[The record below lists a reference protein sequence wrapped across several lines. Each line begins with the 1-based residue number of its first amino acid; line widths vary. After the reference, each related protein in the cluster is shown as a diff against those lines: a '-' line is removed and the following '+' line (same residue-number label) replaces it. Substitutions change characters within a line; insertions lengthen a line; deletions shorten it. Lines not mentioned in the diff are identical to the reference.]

1 VDSRPAARRI
11 VAPGDLRKGNAM
23 ATVDRSNAICDPQQG
38 SSGHPLAAIPFF
50 RRIKPFPG
58 RSIVFTLI
66 LNAMF
71 AAAFSVFWLLFDA
84 QVSVL
89 RVVWVNLV
97 VANCI
102 GFFIQ
107 GGFALGRRLLG
118 RWLPGASFA
127 ARSFYYSVV
136 SAIGVF
142 AGYALGA
149 ALLNRPQLWTS
160 VFSPQG
166 ATSILLI
173 SVIISATLAAI
184 FFAREQQAKAEIEF
198 QRQRA
203 RGEAAEKQIRVAQL
217 QLLEA
222 QIEPHFLYNTLANVI
237 SLIDSEP
244 ATAKHMIERLI
255 DYLRRAAF
263 VAGGADATLGRQVE
277 LLRAYLDLI
286 VLRMGSRLS
295 YRIDV
300 PPELAALALPPML
313 LQPVV
318 ENAIKHGIEPKI
330 AGGEVSVTARRQGD
344 RLLLEVT
351 DDGLGVRATRAAGST
366 GLGLANL
373 RERLSTMHGVH
384 ATLAIE
390 DRQPGTRVTI
400 DLPLLTQE
408 QPA

>member
-1 VDSRPAARRI
+1 
-11 VAPGDLRKGNAM
+11 M
-23 ATVDRSNAICDPQQG
+23 ATVDRSNTICDLRQG
-38 SSGHPLAAIPFF
+38 GSGHPLEALPFF
-50 RRIKPFPG
+50 RRIRPFPG
-58 RSIVFTLI
+58 RSIVFTLM

-71 AAAFSVFWLLFDA
+71 ATVFSVFWLLFDSH
-84 QVSVL
+84 VSVL
-89 RVVWVNLV
+89 RVVGVNLV

-149 ALLNRPQLWTS
+149 ALLDRSQLWTS

-173 SVIISATLAAI
+173 SVIISATLAAV
-184 FFAREQQAKAEIEF
+184 FFARERQAKAETEF
-198 QRQRA
+198 QRERA

-237 SLIDSEP
+237 SLIDAEP

-255 DYLRRAAF
+255 DYLRRAAL

-300 PPELAALALPPML
+300 PPELAALPLPPML

-400 DLPLLTQE
+400 DLPMRTQE

>member
-1 VDSRPAARRI
+1 MTRIHRSDDSCAQS
-11 VAPGDLRKGNAM
+11 
-23 ATVDRSNAICDPQQG
+23 ATV
-38 SSGHPLAAIPFF
+38 GHPLEAIPFF
-50 RRIKPFPG
+50 RRIKRFPA
-58 RSIVFTLI
+58 RSIVYTLI
-66 LNAMF
+66 WNTMF
-71 AAAFSVFWLLFDA
+71 AAVFSAFWLLFDPH
-84 QVSVL
+84 VRVM

-102 GFFIQ
+102 GFFIH
-107 GGFALGRRLLG
+107 GGFELGERLVGQWLRR
-118 RWLPGASFA
+118 ASLT
-127 ARSFYYSVV
+127 ARSFYYSIV
-136 SAIGVF
+136 SVIGVF
-142 AGYALGA
+142 AGYALGS
-149 ALLNRPQLWTS
+149 ALLDWPQLMTS

-166 ATSILLI
+166 ATTILLLTL
-173 SVIISATLAAI
+173 IISATLATV
-184 FFAREQQAKAEIEF
+184 FFARERQAKAEAEF
-198 QRQRA
+198 QRERA
-203 RGEAAEKQIRVAQL
+203 RVEAGEKQIRVAQL

-237 SLIDSEP
+237 SLIDAEP

-255 DYLRRAAF
+255 DYLRRAATITE
-263 VAGGADATLGRQVE
+263 GTDATLGRQVE

-295 YRIDV
+295 YSIDV
-300 PPELAALALPPML
+300 PAELAALPLPPML

-330 AGGEVSVTARRQGD
+330 SGGAVSVTARRQGD
-344 RLLLEVT
+344 RLLLAVT

-366 GLGLANL
+366 GIGLANL
-373 RERLSTMHGVH
+373 RERLSTLHGAH

-400 DLPLLTQE
+400 DLPVLPEE

>member
-1 VDSRPAARRI
+1 
-11 VAPGDLRKGNAM
+11 M
-23 ATVDRSNAICDPQQG
+23 ATVDRSNAICDPRQG
-38 SSGHPLAAIPFF
+38 GSGHPLQAIAFF
-50 RRIKPFPG
+50 RRIRPFPG
-58 RSIVFTLI
+58 RSFVFTLI
-66 LNAMF
+66 LNTMF
-71 AAAFSVFWLLFDA
+71 AAVFSVFWLLFDS

-89 RVVWVNLV
+89 RVVGVNLV

-107 GGFALGRRLLG
+107 GGFVLGRRLVG
-118 RWLPGASFA
+118 RWLLGASFA

-136 SAIGVF
+136 SVIGVF

-149 ALLNRPQLWTS
+149 ALLDRPQLWTS

-173 SVIISATLAAI
+173 SVIISVTLAAI
-184 FFAREQQAKAEIEF
+184 FFARERQAKAETEF
-198 QRQRA
+198 QRERA

-237 SLIDSEP
+237 SLIDAEP

-255 DYLRRAAF
+255 DYLRRAAL

-300 PPELAALALPPML
+300 PPELAALPLPPML

-344 RLLLEVT
+344 RLLLEVS

-400 DLPLLTQE
+400 DLPMLTQE
-408 QPA
+408 DPA

>member
-1 VDSRPAARRI
+1 
-11 VAPGDLRKGNAM
+11 AM
-23 ATVDRSNAICDPQQG
+23 MTDRSGATCDPQ
-38 SSGHPLAAIPFF
+38 SSGFPGHPLEALPFF

-58 RSIVFTLI
+58 RGIVYTLI
-66 LNAMF
+66 FNAMF
-71 AAAFSVFWLLFDA
+71 AAVFSAFWLLFDP
-84 QVSVL
+84 QVRLTRVL
-89 RVVWVNLV
+89 WVNLV
-97 VANCI
+97 IANCI
-102 GFFIQ
+102 GFFIH
-107 GGFALGRRLLG
+107 GGFALGNRLVG
-118 RWLPGASFA
+118 RWLQSASFA
-127 ARSFYYSVV
+127 ARSVYFSIVY
-136 SAIGVF
+136 IMGVF

-149 ALLNRPQLWTS
+149 ALLDWPQLMTS
-160 VFSPQG
+160 VFSPKG
-166 ATSILLI
+166 ATSVLLLTVII
-173 SVIISATLAAI
+173 SVIMATI
-184 FFAREQQAKAEIEF
+184 FFARERQAKAEAEF
-198 QRQRA
+198 QRERA
-203 RGEAAEKQIRVAQL
+203 RVEAAEKQIRVAQL

-237 SLIDSEP
+237 SLIDAEP

-255 DYLRRAAF
+255 DYLRRAAL

-300 PPELAALALPPML
+300 PPELAALPLPPML

-373 RERLSTMHGVH
+373 RERLWSMHGVH

-390 DRQPGTRVTI
+390 DWQPGTRVTI
-400 DLPLLTQE
+400 DLPMLTQE

>member
-1 VDSRPAARRI
+1 
-11 VAPGDLRKGNAM
+11 M
-23 ATVDRSNAICDPQQG
+23 ATVDRSNAICDPRQG
-38 SSGHPLAAIPFF
+38 GSDHPLQAIAFF
-50 RRIKPFPG
+50 HRIRPFPG

-66 LNAMF
+66 WNTMF
-71 AAAFSVFWLLFDA
+71 AAVFSMFWLLFDSH
-84 QVSVL
+84 VNVM
-89 RVVWVNLV
+89 RVVWVDLV

-102 GFFIQ
+102 GFFIH
-107 GGFALGRRLLG
+107 GGFVLGRRLLS

-136 SAIGVF
+136 SVIGVF

-149 ALLNRPQLWTS
+149 ALLNWPQFWSS

-173 SVIISATLAAI
+173 SVIISATLAAV
-184 FFAREQQAKAEIEF
+184 FFARERQAKAETEF

-203 RGEAAEKQIRVAQL
+203 HVEAAEKQIRVAQL

-237 SLIDSEP
+237 SLIDAEP

-300 PPELAALALPPML
+300 PPELAALPLPPML

-330 AGGEVSVTARRQGD
+330 AGGEVNVTARRQGD

-400 DLPLLTQE
+400 DLPMRTQE